1 MSDILSAK
9 TTKLENEPKNC
20 TFIHSFIHSYIRAST
35 CAWGQNDE
43 IHTEV

>member
-9 TTKLENEPKNC
+9 TTKPKNC
-20 TFIHSFIHSYIRAST
+20 TFIHSYIRAST